1 MQLKD
6 LYGEGPR
13 SSAKALINRTSI
25 SEAELTW
32 NRKEKKKSIH
42 CLMFENPVTHAK
54 DGYAV
59 LQPWQPPNEENCI

>member
-13 SSAKALINRTSI
+13 SSAKALINRTYI

-32 NRKEKKKSIH
+32 NRKEKKNQFI
-42 CLMFENPVTHAK
+42 V
-54 DGYAV
+54 
-59 LQPWQPPNEENCI
+59 